1 MKFLFADTADT
12 VDPTFDFERTRSRR
26 DRRVHDDDEYPH
38 EHLARAPYDGILLSR
53 AAFSDHRRVGKYGVA
68 RTMRFRREGA
78 RAFLRYPEDRF
89 PGSIVMG
96 DCGAFSYRDE
106 PEPLYSVD
114 DTLAFY
120 ADGGFTHGCS
130 IDHLIF
136 DFHGDDQE
144 PSPEA
149 RRRQEITLD
158 LASDFLRTSS
168 ALGQH
173 FTPVG
178 VIQGWSPASMADAA
192 AALIGMGYR
201 SLALGGMARSST
213 EEIEMALKAVGD
225 SIGHA
230 RPNIH
235 VLGFG
240 KVEDVPRLARL
251 GVTSFDTTSP
261 LLRAFKDDKQNYFEV
276 DGGRLSHYTAIRIP
290 QAADDRHAR
299 ASARARKIGQEGLI
313 TRESLALDAVRRF
326 AAGEVQL
333 DEAVNRVIEYASIV
347 LWKDRRTRERNE
359 REFERLRE
367 VYRRSLGERPW
378 ERCGC
383 RVCNELGV
391 EALVFRS
398 TNHNKRRGFH
408 NLAVF
413 HDLLSNQTRNVA

>member
-78 RAFLRYPEDRF
+78 RSFLRYPEERF
-89 PGSIVMG
+89 PGSMVLG

-106 PEPLYSVD
+106 REPLYSVD
-114 DTLAFY
+114 DTLGFY
-120 ADGGFTHGCS
+120 ADGCFTHGCS
-130 IDHLIF
+130 VDHLIF

-144 PSPEA
+144 PSAEA
-149 RRRQEITLD
+149 RRRQEITLE
-158 LASDFLRTSS
+158 LAGDFLTTSA
-168 ALGQH
+168 ALGTQ

-178 VIQGWSPASMADAA
+178 VIQGWSAGSMADAA
-192 AALIGMGYR
+192 GKLVKMGYH
-201 SLALGGMARSST
+201 SLALGGMARAST
-213 EEIEMALKAVGD
+213 EDIETALRAVGEA
-225 SIGHA
+225 IGHT
-230 RPNIH
+230 RPQIH

-240 KVEDVPRLARL
+240 KIEDAPRIARL

-261 LLRAFKDDKQNYFEV
+261 LLRAFKDDKQNYFEA
-276 DGGRLSHYTAIRIP
+276 DKGRLSHYTAIRIP
-290 QAADDRHAR
+290 QASDDRHAR
-299 ASARARKIGQEGLI
+299 SSARARELGQEGLI
-313 TRESLALDAVRRF
+313 AHETVALDAVRRF
-326 AAGEVQL
+326 AAGEIQL
-333 DEAVNRVIEYASIV
+333 DEAVDRVIAYASII
-347 LWKDRRTRERNE
+347 LWKDKRSAASNE
-359 REFERLRE
+359 RDFERLRE
-367 VYRRSLGERPW
+367 IYRRSLGERPW
-378 ERCGC
+378 ERCSC

-413 HDLLSNQTRNVA
+413 HDLLANQTRNAA